1 MARTKQTARK
11 TRENTESIANED
23 PTDLE
28 IDTDGEEESETM
40 DTTEQDRNEEAC
52 LPRTR
57 MEEKFKEIFT
67 LYLNSTDAK
76 SKVQVRRDNGAER
89 EKITTNIHKTLL
101 LKIEMAEDLKRTYC
115 PKLCKTH

>member
-1 MARTKQTARK
+1 MARTKQTAWK

-28 IDTDGEEESETM
+28 IDTHGEEESETM

-52 LPRTR
+52 LLRTR
-57 MEEKFKEIFT
+57 MEEKFKETFT

-76 SKVQVRRDNGAER
+76 SKVLTKRQWRRKR
-89 EKITTNIHKTLL
+89 ENHNQHT
-101 LKIEMAEDLKRTYC
+101 
-115 PKLCKTH
+115 